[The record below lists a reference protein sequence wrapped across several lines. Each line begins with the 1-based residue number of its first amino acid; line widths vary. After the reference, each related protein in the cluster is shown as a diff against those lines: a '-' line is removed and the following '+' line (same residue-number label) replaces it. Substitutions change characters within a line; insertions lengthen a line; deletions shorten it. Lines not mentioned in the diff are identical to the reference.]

1 MIGFTDQELD
11 ELTLVEGALALNAA
25 IDPATSMHWVRAE
38 LERLAKDAE
47 HLLAGE
53 ANDELRLEGLLRL
66 FYKEWGFKGD
76 FEQYFSSENAFV
88 DKVLERRKG
97 IPVSLGAIFL
107 FFADRLDLPVEPV
120 GFPTQLVLKVDW
132 FHREPQYINPFD
144 GEFLSE
150 RVLRGWLVGK
160 EGPTAQLEEEHLEV
174 SDNPTLIGRWL
185 AVIKSALLREENY
198 AMALRCSELA
208 LTFSP
213 DDPYEIRDRGYIFQQ
228 LKCDWVAAEDY
239 EYFIAQCPDDPAAEL
254 LKLQVKVLTAEAPIF
269 H

>member
-1 MIGFTDQELD
+1 MKAFTDQELD
-11 ELTLVEGALALNAA
+11 KLTLVEGALALNAA
-25 IDPATSMHWVRAE
+25 VEPATSLHWVRAE
-38 LERLAKDAE
+38 LELLAKEAD

-53 ANDELRLEGLLRL
+53 TNDELRLDGLLRL

-76 FEQYFSSENAFV
+76 FEQYFSSDNAFV
-88 DKVLERRKG
+88 EKVLRRRKG
-97 IPVSLGAIFL
+97 IPVSLGAVFL
-107 FFADRLDLPVEPV
+107 FFAHRLDLPLQPV
-120 GFPTQLVLKVDW
+120 GYPTQLILKVNWLD
-132 FHREPQYINPFD
+132 REAQYINPFD
-144 GEFLSE
+144 GEYLSQ
-150 RVLRGWLVGK
+150 RVLRGWLIGK
-160 EGPTAQLEEEHLEV
+160 EGPSAEVKPEYLES
-174 SDNPTLIGRWL
+174 SDNATLIGRWL
-185 AVIKSALLREENY
+185 AVVKSALLREENY

>member
-1 MIGFTDQELD
+1 MKAFTDQELD
-11 ELTLVEGALALNAA
+11 TLTLVEGALALNAA
-25 IDPATSMHWVRAE
+25 IEPATSLHWVRAE
-38 LERLAKDAE
+38 LELLAKEAD

-53 ANDELRLEGLLRL
+53 TNDELRLDGLLRL

-76 FEQYFSSENAFV
+76 FEQYFSSDNAFV
-88 DKVLERRKG
+88 EKVLRRRKG
-97 IPVSLGAIFL
+97 IPVSLGAVFL
-107 FFADRLDLPVEPV
+107 FFAHRLDLPLQPV
-120 GFPTQLVLKVDW
+120 GYPTQLILKANWLD
-132 FHREPQYINPFD
+132 REAQYINPFD
-144 GEFLSE
+144 GEYLSQ
-150 RVLRGWLVGK
+150 RVLRGWLIGK
-160 EGPTAQLEEEHLEV
+160 EGPSAEV
-174 SDNPTLIGRWL
+174 KPEYLASSDNATLIGRWL
-185 AVIKSALLREENY
+185 AVVKSALLREENY

>member
-1 MIGFTDQELD
+1 MIAFTDQELD
-11 ELTLVEGALALNAA
+11 ALTMVEGALALNAA
-25 IDPATSMHWVRAE
+25 VDPATSMHWVRAE
-38 LERLAKDAE
+38 LEQLAKDAE
-47 HLLAGE
+47 HLLASE
-53 ANDELRLEGLLRL
+53 TNDELRLEGLIRL
-66 FYKEWGFKGD
+66 FYKDWGFKGD
-76 FEQYFSSENAFV
+76 FEQYFSSDNTFV
-88 DKVLERRKG
+88 EKVLKRRKG

-107 FFADRLDLPVEPV
+107 FFADRLDLPLEPV
-120 GFPTQLVLKVDW
+120 GFPTQLILKVDW
-132 FHREPQYINPFD
+132 FDREPQYINPFD
-144 GEFLSE
+144 GEFLSP
-150 RVLRGWLVGK
+150 RILRGWLVGK
-160 EGPTAQLEEEHLEV
+160 EGSTAQLLPEHLEG

-198 AMALRCSELA
+198 SMALRCSELA

-239 EYFIAQCPDDPAAEL
+239 EYFIAQCPHDPAAEL

>member
-1 MIGFTDQELD
+1 MIAFTDQELD

-25 IDPATSMHWVRAE
+25 IDSSTSMHWVRAE
-38 LERLAKDAE
+38 LELLAKEAE
-47 HLLAGE
+47 NALAGE

-66 FYKEWGFKGD
+66 FYKDWGFSGD

-88 DKVLERRKG
+88 EKVLKRRKG
-97 IPVSLGAIFL
+97 IPVSLGAVLL
-107 FFADRLDLPVEPV
+107 FFTERLELPVEPV
-120 GFPTQLVLKVDW
+120 GFPTQLILKVNWRD
-132 FHREPQYINPFD
+132 RAPSYINPFD

-150 RVLRGWLVGK
+150 RTLRGWLIGK
-160 EGPTAQLEEEHLEV
+160 EGPVAQLRPEDLEA
-174 SDNPTLIGRWL
+174 SDNPTLVGRWL
-185 AVIKSALLREENY
+185 AVIKSALLREEKY
-198 AMALRCSELA
+198 DMALRCSELA